1 MVVVADGD
9 VEVVVT
15 VVVESEQ
22 FNSSQDTSTDDF
34 FHDPDFRH
42 IKFVASDRHCPE
54 KLA

>member
-1 MVVVADGD
+1 MVVVGGV

-15 VVVESEQ
+15 VVVKSEQ
-22 FNSSQDTSTDDF
+22 FDSAQDTSTDDF
-34 FHDPDFRH
+34 FHDPDLRH